1 MHSLQKQFSDCWK
14 IGIGLQKVDNLNCSN
29 YLIAIAN
36 QQIQGKLTIDDAL
49 KQIYLHYQDNCK
61 DNYQK
66 EADIV
71 ASRIVK
77 LLSEENFTFEIKELL
92 SIHKALF
99 EGILACNE
107 AGAFREFNLA
117 KKEPILNGDTVI
129 YGRADGILDYLE
141 YDFKRESEFNYQGVT
156 NDEVIDHIASFISNV
171 WQCHPFTEGN
181 TRTIAIFTIK
191 YLKKLGFVPNSTP
204 FYQSSKYFRD
214 ALVRANYQNFPKE
227 IYHTEEYLNHFL
239 ANCYLGEDYLLDNIQ
254 LKI

>member
-1 MHSLQKQFSDCWK
+1 MLSLQKQFSDYWK

-66 EADIV
+66 EANIV

-77 LLSEENFTFEIKELL
+77 LLSEENFEFEIKELL

-99 EGILACNE
+99 EGILACNG

-141 YDFKRESEFNYQGVT
+141 YDFKRESEFNYQGVA
-156 NDEVIDHIASFISNV
+156 NDEVVDHIAGFISNI
-171 WQCHPFTEGN
+171 WQIHPFSEGN

-191 YLKKLGFVPNSTP
+191 YLKKLGFVPCSTT

-214 ALVRANYQNFPKE
+214 ALIRANYQNFPKE
-227 IYHTEEYLNHFL
+227 IYHTEEYLKRFL